1 MFQEYQK
8 IIDDAKQQEKDLIK
22 TFQISK
28 EQLSLKIKT
37 KLEEEQTR
45 ITTKCELKDY
55 SPIEFRDEMDRLT
68 TEFKNL
74 IIEQENSLTTLKIET
89 NKKLSPL
96 LGNKIIK
103 EFYKIILSGANHT
116 YHIKVWFTLIDRPE
130 IGCKAGEVFK
140 LEQCVW
146 NNSGNDQL
154 GSGKVMNSFA
164 KSKNQN
170 LHIPNL
176 HTSSYYINDNGIL
189 HDPKASPQFLSPWN
203 IWVKKNKVLI

>member
-22 TFQISK
+22 TFQVSK

-55 SPIEFRDEMDRLT
+55 SPINFRDEMDRLT

-74 IIEQENSLTTLKIET
+74 ITEQENSLTTLKIET

-103 EFYKIILSGANHT
+103 EFYKIILSCANHT

-130 IGCKAGEVFK
+130 LGCKAGEVFK
-140 LEQCVW
+140 LDQCVW
-146 NNSGNDQL
+146 DNN
-154 GSGKVMNSFA
+154 GSGDRLGIGRVLNSFT

-176 HTSSYYINDNGIL
+176 NSHNYINDNGIL
-189 HDPKASPQFLSPWN
+189 HDPKASPQLLSPWN
-203 IWVKKNKVLI
+203 QWIKKNKVSI